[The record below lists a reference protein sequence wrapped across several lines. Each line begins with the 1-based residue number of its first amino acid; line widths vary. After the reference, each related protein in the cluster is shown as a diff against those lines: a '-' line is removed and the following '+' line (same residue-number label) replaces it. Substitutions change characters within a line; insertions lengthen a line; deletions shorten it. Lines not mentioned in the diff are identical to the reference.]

1 MAGSKVI
8 YSRSSDLGKRRALQG
23 AKEAD
28 VRLAQPKKVRAVLTS
43 KLKVIGLAIQS
54 QLIAQGVP
62 S

>member
-28 VRLAQPKKVRAVLTS
+28 DDWHSQKKSELF
-43 KLKVIGLAIQS
+43 
-54 QLIAQGVP
+54 
-62 S
+62 

>member
-8 YSRSSDLGKRRALQG
+8 YSRSSDLRKRRALQG

-28 VRLAQPKKVRAVLTS
+28 ARLAQPKKVRVVLTS